1 MNGGLMMT
9 FARES
14 QREADGETTA
24 KLRPFLCDL
33 ILGHSHRL
41 QRRRFQKLFPESA
54 GPVSSQAFCTFQNL
68 LTIGSRL
75 LREIIRIKSRNF
87 SQNPLLP
94 WELSVCW
101 IQIAHFISRSTW
113 TKFCQTIYVKLLQA
127 PTTRCT
133 VQSTTWRWTSWGTR
147 TSPKSTYST
156 LRTTQVRTYDTCSL
170 CQDDQPQN
178 L

>member
-14 QREADGETTA
+14 QRGADGETTA
-24 KLRPFLCDL
+24 KLRPLLCNL

-41 QRRRFQKLFPESA
+41 QRRRFQKLFPESK
-54 GPVSSQAFCTFQNL
+54 PVSSQAFCTFQNL

-75 LREIIRIKSRNF
+75 LREILRIKSRNF

-101 IQIAHFISRSTW
+101 IQIAHFISRST
-113 TKFCQTIYVKLLQA
+113 
-127 PTTRCT
+127 
-133 VQSTTWRWTSWGTR
+133 
-147 TSPKSTYST
+147 
-156 LRTTQVRTYDTCSL
+156 
-170 CQDDQPQN
+170 
-178 L
+178 

>member
-14 QREADGETTA
+14 QRGADGETTA
-24 KLRPFLCDL
+24 KLRPFLSNL

-75 LREIIRIKSRNF
+75 LREIIRIRSRNF
-87 SQNPLLP
+87 PQNPLLP

-113 TKFCQTIYVKLLQA
+113 TKFCQTIGVCLSVPAVTLKSPFFFFRKLMFLHCRPPLQGALHGAQPEGRPGEARGRLPNLPTA
-127 PTTRCT
+127 P
-133 VQSTTWRWTSWGTR
+133 
-147 TSPKSTYST
+147 
-156 LRTTQVRTYDTCSL
+156 
-170 CQDDQPQN
+170 
-178 L
+178 

>member
-1 MNGGLMMT
+1 MNGLMMT
-9 FARES
+9 FPREPQ
-14 QREADGETTA
+14 QRGADGETTA

-101 IQIAHFISRSTW
+101 IQIGHFISQSTW
-113 TKFCQTIYVKLLQA
+113 KKFCQKFTLNCCRPPLQGALHGAQPEGGSGEAWGCLPHIPPA
-127 PTTRCT
+127 P
-133 VQSTTWRWTSWGTR
+133 
-147 TSPKSTYST
+147 
-156 LRTTQVRTYDTCSL
+156 
-170 CQDDQPQN
+170 
-178 L
+178 